1 MDKNKLIELY
11 EKYKTLSGV
20 ANYLNLSLETVR
32 NLFIK
37 NNIEYSKRS
46 KYSFNDNFFDIENE
60 YSFYWAGFIYGD
72 GCIEKRNNNYKLK
85 IQLKQSDSKHLEL
98 FLKDLNSNHKIHYHK
113 QFESRPEFKKD
124 YYESCI
130 LKISS
135 TKIANNLKNNFNIY
149 PNKTKTIFI
158 PDNILNSN
166 LFNHF
171 LRGLIDA
178 DGSYD
183 LKSHRMTLAVNKNT
197 LDNLEQKFQDLNIKY
212 HIQKRSETL
221 YTICVSKYKEI
232 LKLIDYLYNN
242 SNRYLDRKKDI
253 VDNILKLEVRQ
264 KIELDFDLLNLKYSE
279 NKDVI
284 SLSKYFN
291 VSTSTIR
298 RRLKERS
305 FTQKS

>member
-1 MDKNKLIELY
+1 MTKTQLIELY
-11 EKYKTLSGV
+11 EKHKTLQAV
-20 ANYLNLSLETVR
+20 AKHLNLSLEKVR
-32 NLFIK
+32 KLFIN
-37 NNIEYSKRS
+37 NNIDYAKRL
-46 KYSFNDNFFDIENE
+46 KYLFDDNFFNNKNE
-60 YSFYWAGFIYGD
+60 ESFYWAGFIYGD

-85 IQLKQSDSKHLEL
+85 IQLKYSDIDHLKL
-98 FLKDLNSNHKIHYHK
+98 FLKNIKSNHKIQYHK
-113 QFESRPEFKKD
+113 QFENRESFKKN

-135 TKIANNLKNNFNIY
+135 TKLANSLKDNFNIY

-183 LKSHRMTLAVNKNT
+183 LKSHKMTLAVNKNT
-197 LDNLEQKFQDLNIKY
+197 LDNLEIKFQDLNIKY
-212 HIQKRSETL
+212 YTQKRSENL

-232 LKLIDYLYNN
+232 LKLINYLYNN
-242 SNRYLDRKKDI
+242 SNIYLSRKQSI
-253 VDNILKLEVRQ
+253 ANNILSLKVRQ
-264 KIELDFDLLNLKYSE
+264 KIKIDSLNEKFIE
-279 NKDVI
+279 NNNI
-284 SLSKYFN
+284 NYLANYFN

-298 RRLKERS
+298 RRLKEL
-305 FTQKS
+305 